1 MNHNPAPINPAPIN
15 PAPINPAP
23 IRPLSTEEIRMP
35 TYEVSVLT
43 RGGADARRIRVQA
56 TSPDRAKEAAV
67 AIANA
72 QADANR
78 KSYQYHVTHVR
89 QA

>member
-1 MNHNPAPINPAPIN
+1 
-15 PAPINPAP
+15 
-23 IRPLSTEEIRMP
+23 MP

-43 RGGADARRIRVQA
+43 RGGADARRLRVQA
-56 TSPDRAKEAAV
+56 TSPDKAREAAV

-72 QADANR
+72 QADANG
-78 KSYQYHVTHVR
+78 KSHRYHATHVR